1 MNTSRSFARSS
12 VYGKRW
18 IEEAREKRVCGA
30 QQWDPNESQGRK
42 PSLTTDKGRGIG
54 KPFRWS
60 RSPWPRIV
68 RAECVQQLLEVQQPR
83 AVGATERGRER
94 ENEASTYARRLLDSG
109 VQFPGSVSAF
119 RVYRFYR
126 NLPGSARSILELEIL
141 ISYVAGCSPRVANTT
156 EKMAADFPSR
166 FFLPNR

>member
-1 MNTSRSFARSS
+1 MGSERKP
-12 VYGKRW
+12 GK
-18 IEEAREKRVCGA
+18 E
-30 QQWDPNESQGRK
+30 

-109 VQFPGSVSAF
+109 SSFLG
-119 RVYRFYR
+119 R
-126 NLPGSARSILELEIL
+126 LARSECTGSTGIFLEARAR
-141 ISYVAGCSPRVANTT
+141 SSN
-156 EKMAADFPSR
+156 
-166 FFLPNR
+166 